1 MDCSAGPRQ
10 CLLRLW
16 AEVVGSKCGER
27 SLEGKISVIHWN
39 WDIREKLTRGGL
51 NRDGNKAGELD
62 FKERRNH

>member
-1 MDCSAGPRQ
+1 
-10 CLLRLW
+10 LW